1 MPGMEEKEL
10 RLLGA
15 SCRTAPV
22 EVRESLS
29 HLVAETEARFLPD
42 EPEELELVVLSTCN
56 RTEIYTWAPI
66 QTDYLDRWFRQIAD
80 SLRPGSASSNET
92 LYHLRGESAA
102 RHLFRVACGLDSA
115 VLGDVQILSQIKQAR
130 TAAKEARRLGV
141 FLERLFQVAIQA
153 GKRARH
159 ESEIGYGAAS
169 VGSALASML
178 RRRSKSGSFR
188 ILLIGAGNAAR
199 NIGLH
204 LAKSELGSIVCI
216 NRTRHKANELAR
228 RLGGESR
235 PWDEL
240 EPALLESDLVIA
252 ATSAAEP
259 VLQKNDLE
267 ELAQRRG
274 GEPILIVDAGL
285 PRNMEP
291 GSPLDVIGIDEV
303 RERQEQ
309 VMARR
314 RASVPLVE
322 RIIQDA
328 VEEWRRWLAS
338 RPIEEIVRSLFQEL
352 PSYTKRAAA
361 RLVDG
366 GVLTTEAAERILT
379 KSIRQLLHDHVH
391 RLRTLVVP
399 EQLVTAG
406 LPTKPRES
414 SPRSH
419 LL

>member
-1 MPGMEEKEL
+1 MWN
-10 RLLGA
+10 RDLL
-15 SCRTAPV
+15 
-22 EVRESLS
+22 
-29 HLVAETEARFLPD
+29 
-42 EPEELELVVLSTCN
+42 
-56 RTEIYTWAPI
+56 W
-66 QTDYLDRWFRQIAD
+66 
-80 SLRPGSASSNET
+80 
-92 LYHLRGESAA
+92 
-102 RHLFRVACGLDSA
+102 
-115 VLGDVQILSQIKQAR
+115 
-130 TAAKEARRLGV
+130 
-141 FLERLFQVAIQA
+141 
-153 GKRARH
+153 
-159 ESEIGYGAAS
+159 
-169 VGSALASML
+169 
-178 RRRSKSGSFR
+178 
-188 ILLIGAGNAAR
+188 
-199 NIGLH
+199 
-204 LAKSELGSIVCI
+204 
-216 NRTRHKANELAR
+216 
-228 RLGGESR
+228 
-235 PWDEL
+235 
-240 EPALLESDLVIA
+240 
-252 ATSAAEP
+252 
-259 VLQKNDLE
+259 
-267 ELAQRRG
+267 
-274 GEPILIVDAGL
+274 
-285 PRNMEP
+285 
-291 GSPLDVIGIDEV
+291 DVIGIDEV

>member
-1 MPGMEEKEL
+1 MPEMKGKEL

-15 SCRTAPV
+15 SYCTAPV
-22 EVRESLS
+22 EVRESLG
-29 HLVAETEARFLPD
+29 HFVAETKARLLPN

-56 RTEIYTWAPI
+56 RIEIYTWAPI
-66 QTDYLDRWFRQIAD
+66 QADYLDQWFRQIAD
-80 SLRPGSASSNET
+80 SIRPGGAFSNET
-92 LYHLRGESAA
+92 LYHHRGESAA

-130 TAAKEARRLGV
+130 TAAKEARRLGI
-141 FLERLFQVAIQA
+141 FLEQIFRVAIQA

-159 ESEIGYGAAS
+159 ETEIGYGAAS

-178 RRRSKSGSFR
+178 RHRSNSGSFR

-216 NRTRHKANELAR
+216 NRTRHKANELALQ
-228 RLGGESR
+228 LGGKSR
-235 PWDEL
+235 AWDEL

-267 ELAQRRG
+267 ELARRRRG
-274 GEPILIVDAGL
+274 APILIVDAGL
-285 PRNMEP
+285 PRNVEP

-314 RASVPLVE
+314 RASVPSVE
-322 RIIQDA
+322 RIVQDA
-328 VEEWRRWLAS
+328 VEEWRHWVVS
-338 RPIEEIVRSLFQEL
+338 RPIEEIVRSLFQEV
-352 PSYTKRAAA
+352 PSYTRQAAA
-361 RLVDG
+361 SLVDG
-366 GVLTTEAAERILT
+366 KVLTPEKAERILE
-379 KSIRQLLHDHVH
+379 KSVRQLLHDHVR
-391 RLRTLVVP
+391 RLRTLAVP
-399 EQLVTAG
+399 GQ
-406 LPTKPRES
+406 
-414 SPRSH
+414 SH
-419 LL
+419 